1 MISGTFQNSTRMGFR
16 ASFKGP
22 NINISFERYLVRPV
36 STQTRLRAHKG
47 CRSSHS
53 SHSHFQQ
60 YAAVQ
65 ESSNETFG
73 RDIYLP
79 IGIPGHFV
87 KRVEMAPNLEAVTIA
102 FQDSSFTFH
111 AQWLHD
117 AQVDDGPSKDD
128 ANVFSRKVPIAQ
140 TLRTSLTGTGAQ
152 SVVNMTWNDGSTSS
166 FPAIWLRAMAPLVA
180 KRSDL
185 GAATRPDSPAGWLAN
200 MLVIPEVSYSDLFPQ
215 NAVPQVLNAAKERVL
230 DAVLQDSTVG
240 IVKVVGLPAPDFESE
255 RNKENTIVTKVL
267 KQLFGSVF
275 FHPVRGADKTFN
287 VASHHEVDMK
297 RGAGL
302 PNYNPN
308 QLLLPHADHAHY
320 THPARVQGLY
330 ALEGVSENT
339 FVSCFAALETLKKE
353 APHLYEPF
361 CKAPMA
367 TGRVAHFYTPSMYQA
382 TTDTAVTMYPGFSGQ
397 VKRFRWHPHLTG
409 SLLSRYD
416 DFAEARLAHR
426 TFQEI
431 MCRDS
436 HLFRFVF
443 KPGDLYIWDN
453 FRVLHGRERV
463 TGLPRTAVGQTV
475 PEQVVADRYRVLK
488 MSKLKDFIDER
499 WLVHT
504 PLQQLHEMVRL
515 VGLDEPEY

>member
-1 MISGTFQNSTRMGFR
+1 MFVPT
-16 ASFKGP
+16 
-22 NINISFERYLVRPV
+22 
-36 STQTRLRAHKG
+36 
-47 CRSSHS
+47 
-53 SHSHFQQ
+53 
-60 YAAVQ
+60 
-65 ESSNETFG
+65 
-73 RDIYLP
+73 
-79 IGIPGHFV
+79 GIPGHLV
-87 KRVEMAPNLEAVTIA
+87 KWVEMAPNLEGVTIA
-102 FQDSSFTFH
+102 FQDATFAFH

-128 ANVFSRKVPIAQ
+128 ANVFSRKIPKAQ
-140 TLRTSLTGTGAQ
+140 ILHISLTGTGAQ

-166 FPAIWLRAMAPLVA
+166 IPAIWLRTLAPLVA
-180 KRSDL
+180 ARGNLSTAPAL
-185 GAATRPDSPAGWLAN
+185 DSPTGWLADT
-200 MLVIPEVSYSDLFPQ
+200 LAIPEVPYTDLFSENSTPQ
-215 NAVPQVLNAAKERVL
+215 SLNATKERVL
-230 DAVLQDSTVG
+230 DAILQDTTVG
-240 IVKVVGLPAPDFESE
+240 IIKVVGLPAPDFESE

-275 FHPVRGADKTFN
+275 FHPIRGADKTFN
-287 VASHHEVDMK
+287 VASHHEADMK

-308 QLLLPHADHAHY
+308 KLLLPHADHAHY

-330 ALEGVSENT
+330 ALEGESTNT
-339 FVSCFAALETLKKE
+339 FVSCFAALETLKQE
-353 APHLYEPF
+353 APHLYEPL

-367 TGRVAHFYTPSMYQA
+367 TGRVAHFYVPSMYQA
-382 TTDTAVTMYPGFSGQ
+382 TTDTAVTMHPGFPGQ
-397 VKRFRWHPHLTG
+397 IKRFRWHPHLTG

-416 DFAEARLAHR
+416 DFAEARLAYR

-436 HLFRFVF
+436 HLFKFVF

-488 MSKLKDFIDER
+488 MAKLKDFIDER

-515 VGLDEPEY
+515 VGLDELEY